1 MASASLGSCLPVHR
15 LSWASDGV
23 RVILSH
29 ECWGEG
35 AWWVMEVT
43 FSFDHLAEPS
53 LAEVVLGTVDE

>member
-1 MASASLGSCLPVHR
+1 M
-15 LSWASDGV
+15 